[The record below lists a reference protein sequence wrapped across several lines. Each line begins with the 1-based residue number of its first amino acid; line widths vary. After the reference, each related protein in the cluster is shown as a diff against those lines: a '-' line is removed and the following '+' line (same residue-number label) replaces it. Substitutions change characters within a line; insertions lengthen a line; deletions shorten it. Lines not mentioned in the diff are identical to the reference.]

1 MREEIIAGE
10 YAKGLFILAKDLN
23 INGPVLE
30 ELKEVLHV
38 FRNHKRLMLIF
49 KNPSILKKDK
59 VAIINEIL
67 NRINCKQ
74 VVHTFF
80 KLLIYKNRF
89 GYLDNIVKSY
99 TQFND
104 VYTGHENLLVES
116 AVKLAHDELEA
127 IKKTFALITKKK
139 IKLNAIVND
148 SLVGGLKIAYKDN
161 IFDASIKGYLEVLKK
176 DLMLS

>member
-10 YAKGLFILAKDLN
+10 YAKGLFILARDLN

-30 ELKEVLHV
+30 ELKEVLCV
-38 FRNHKRLMLIF
+38 FRDHERLMLIF

-59 VAIINEIL
+59 LAIIDEIL
-67 NRINCKQ
+67 NKINCNQ
-74 VVHTFF
+74 LARTFF
-80 KLLIYKNRF
+80 KLLVYKNRF
-89 GYLDNIVKSY
+89 EYLDSIVKSY
-99 TQFND
+99 TRLND
-104 VYTGHENLLVES
+104 VFTGHENLLVES
-116 AVKLAHDELEA
+116 VVKLAHDEIEA

-139 IKLNAIVND
+139 IKLKATVND

-161 IFDASIKGYLEVLKK
+161 IFDASIKGRLEILKK